1 LNYDFKKGSKVI
13 ITLKTGK
20 SIIGIL
26 SSSSTKLNLILLESF
41 FSNDDEDVDQTIS
54 KSISINSND
63 LIQLSSFKPL
73 NLLSINN
80 NNSNNINKNYFKIDS
95 QTNSTSSLTSSS
107 SSTKLLQP
115 WSSST
120 TTSTIDQSL
129 QLSNSSTS
137 WDQFETNDRLTGTK
151 SNYHE
156 DIYTTKLDRTALNF
170 KSRELKAA
178 QLEREILNV
187 NLLLFLSHSNNS
199 ITHSRL
205 LHLIISSSHQIIGNY
220 IK

>member
-1 LNYDFKKGSKVI
+1 LNHHFTFYILKKGSKVI

-41 FSNDDEDVDQTIS
+41 LSNDDQDETIS

-107 SSTKLLQP
+107 STKLLQP

-120 TTSTIDQSL
+120 TTTTSDQSL

-187 NLLLFLSHSNNS
+187 NLLLFLSSLKSDH
-199 ITHSRL
+199 
-205 LHLIISSSHQIIGNY
+205 
-220 IK
+220 